1 MWELF
6 WNIIIFFSGIA
17 VGQIRATNNNIVD
30 RNNHMQDLVDQAYEK
45 CDLMKQQWLD
55 AEEKSE
61 TWKRR
66 YESLIPIDKD

>member
-30 RNNHMQDLVDQAYEK
+30 RNNHMQDLINEAYEK
-45 CDLMKQQWLD
+45 RDLMKRQWLD
-55 AEEKSE
+55 AEEMAE

-66 YESLIPIDKD
+66 YESLIPIEKD

>member
-55 AEEKSE
+55 AEEKAE